1 MKFNNFHSLLRR
13 STFVVRPARYARKW
27 ILYRSRMPV
36 SIAASVQ
43 HKVFRRAGGY
53 SAVRPCIPQQLAQ
66 KLQLD
71 TLECLVGNFYYLAPA
86 SDACV

>member
-13 STFVVRPARYARKW
+13 STFVVR
-27 ILYRSRMPV
+27 
-36 SIAASVQ
+36 
-43 HKVFRRAGGY
+43 Y

-71 TLECLVGNFYYLAPA
+71 TLECLVGNFYYLTPA